1 MRRAIVEFP
10 REGLE
15 ISPSVFLS
23 IAVHAQELGVAPP
36 APYLSGLQMHR
47 LPASKPTLTGGQA
60 RN

>member
-23 IAVHAQELGVAPP
+23 IAVHAQEVGVAPP
-36 APYLSGLQMHR
+36 APHLSGLQMHR
-47 LPASKPTLTGGQA
+47 LPASKPTLTGG
-60 RN
+60 